1 MARTRFA
8 PSPTGYLH
16 IGGVRTALFNWLFAR
31 KQGGQFLLR
40 IDDTDRQRN
49 VEAALA
55 PILHGFRWLGLQ
67 WDEGPEVG
75 GPYAPYFQSQR
86 DDKYAKAVE
95 TLIARGFAYRDYS
108 RPDEVEAE
116 KAKAVEAKES
126 WVYSRR
132 WMAADD
138 AQAAKFE
145 AEGRSRVVRLKTPQ
159 TGVCAF
165 EDLVR
170 GPVEFPWSAEQDIVL
185 QRTDGTVVY
194 HLASVVDDAAYGI
207 THVIRAEEHLAN
219 TPRQILIFQGLGLKP
234 PAFAHLP
241 VVAEPGSKTKLSK
254 RKIDKYFK
262 NPDFKG
268 LYDRG
273 ARVAGRLGLAVSPET
288 FNPVLTEFYEK
299 IGFLPH
305 ALLNYLL
312 LLGWSL
318 DDKTEEFTLD
328 EMVANF
334 SLERVN
340 KSPASFDP
348 AKLLAFQDREMQKL
362 SVADRAAFCLP
373 FLVGAGLVPENTEA
387 GPDSTVYRIVEAA
400 GDRIKIGGDILDY
413 DDLLV
418 ADENLVYEADVLEKR
433 LGDGPSRELLEA
445 FADELESVEPFE
457 APAIEARMRT
467 FLDAR
472 GKKIGDLIHPLR
484 AATTGKS
491 KGFGMFETLEILGR
505 ERSVSRIRRALLQKA

>member
-31 KQGGQFLLR
+31 KHGGQFLLR

-55 PILHGFRWLGLQ
+55 PILHGFRWLGMQ

-75 GPYAPYFQSQR
+75 GPHAPYFQSQR

-95 TLIARGFAYRDYS
+95 TLIARGYAYRDYS

-138 AQAAKFE
+138 AQAKKYE

-170 GPVEFPWSAEQDIVL
+170 GPVEFPWSGEQDIVL

-194 HLASVVDDAAYGI
+194 HLATVVDDADYGI

-219 TPRQILIFQGLGLKP
+219 TPRQILIFEGLGVQP
-234 PAFAHLP
+234 PKFAHLP

-273 ARVAGRLGLAVSPET
+273 ARVAERLGLAVSPES

-299 IGFLPH
+299 VGFLPH

-348 AKLLAFQDREMQKL
+348 AKLMAFQDREMQKL
-362 SVADRAAFCLP
+362 NPVQRAVFCLP
-373 FLVGAGLVPENTEA
+373 FLVGAGLADHDELSKPHSPFLKV
-387 GPDSTVYRIVEAA
+387 VEAA

-413 DDLLV
+413 DDFFV

-433 LGDGPSRELLEA
+433 LGDGPARELLEA
-445 FADELESVEPFE
+445 FADELETVEPFE
-457 APAIEARMRT
+457 AAAIEARLRE

-472 GKKIGDLIHPLR
+472 GKKIGDLIHSLR

-491 KGFGMFETLEILGR
+491 KGFGMFETLVILGR
-505 ERSVSRIRRALLQKA
+505 ERSVNRIRRALLQKA